1 MAMSTTFAVP
11 ELGPDDLLY
20 LERVRQA
27 IRRLS
32 HRETSPD
39 DPAQA
44 LQVLRD
50 VSRFDFEVPTAS
62 NRRELELVK
71 TGVKRA
77 LSWYMRYVG
86 VQLNNFSSAAARL
99 GEVMVAR
106 SEKLERTAT
115 DLEVRVGALE
125 ERVRR
130 LEAARPPLP
139 VPVAQSPAP
148 LSPQTPVP
156 QAPVPQAPVPQ
167 APVPQAPVPQAPVPQ
182 APVPQAPGSQAPGL
196 QTAAVQPPA
205 APASAVQEP
214 AVQASTQEP
223 AVQASTQA
231 PAAHPSQPRPA
242 PPAGPSRQ
250 GSRRNGKSNGGGR
263 R

>member
-20 LERVRQA
+20 LEKVRRA

-130 LEAARPPLP
+130 LEAARSPLP
-139 VPVAQSPAP
+139 V
-148 LSPQTPVP
+148 
-156 QAPVPQAPVPQ
+156 
-167 APVPQAPVPQAPVPQ
+167 
-182 APVPQAPGSQAPGL
+182 
-196 QTAAVQPPA
+196 
-205 APASAVQEP
+205 
-214 AVQASTQEP
+214 
-223 AVQASTQA
+223 
-231 PAAHPSQPRPA
+231 HPSQPRPA
-242 PPAGPSRQ
+242 PPAGPSRP
-250 GSRRNGKSNGGGR
+250 GRGNGKSNGGDER
-263 R
+263 

>member
-32 HRETSPD
+32 HREMSPD

-148 LSPQTPVP
+148 LSPQ
-156 QAPVPQAPVPQ
+156 
-167 APVPQAPVPQAPVPQ
+167 APVPQ

-223 AVQASTQA
+223 AVQASTQEPVVQASTQA

>member
-148 LSPQTPVP
+148 LSPQ
-156 QAPVPQAPVPQ
+156 
-167 APVPQAPVPQAPVPQ
+167 APVPQ
-182 APVPQAPGSQAPGL
+182 APVPQAPGSQ
-196 QTAAVQPPA
+196 TAAVQPPA
-205 APASAVQEP
+205 APAAAVQKP

-223 AVQASTQA
+223 VVQASTQA

>member
-20 LERVRQA
+20 LEKVRRA

-106 SEKLERTAT
+106 SEKLETTAT

-130 LEAARPPLP
+130 LEAARSPL
-139 VPVAQSPAP
+139 PVAQSSAPFSPQPPAP
-148 LSPQTPVP
+148 QV
-156 QAPVPQAPVPQ
+156 
-167 APVPQAPVPQAPVPQ
+167 
-182 APVPQAPGSQAPGL
+182 PGL
-196 QTAAVQPPA
+196 QAPTVQAPTVQASTVPA
-205 APASAVQEP
+205 PVAQAPT
-214 AVQASTQEP
+214 VQASTQ
-223 AVQASTQA
+223 V

-250 GSRRNGKSNGGGR
+250 GSRRNGKSNGGDKR
-263 R
+263 

>member
-148 LSPQTPVP
+148 LSPQ
-156 QAPVPQAPVPQ
+156 
-167 APVPQAPVPQAPVPQ
+167 APVPQ
-182 APVPQAPGSQAPGL
+182 APVPQAPGSQ
-196 QTAAVQPPA
+196 TAAVQPPA
-205 APASAVQEP
+205 APAAAVQEP

-223 AVQASTQA
+223 VVQASTQA

>member
-148 LSPQTPVP
+148 LSPQ
-156 QAPVPQAPVPQ
+156 
-167 APVPQAPVPQAPVPQ
+167 APVPQ
-182 APVPQAPGSQAPGL
+182 APVPQAPGSQ
-196 QTAAVQPPA
+196 TAAVQPPA
-205 APASAVQEP
+205 VPAAAVQEPAVPAAAVQEP

-223 AVQASTQA
+223 VVQASTQA

>member
-32 HRETSPD
+32 HREMSPD

-148 LSPQTPVP
+148 LSPQ
-156 QAPVPQAPVPQ
+156 
-167 APVPQAPVPQAPVPQ
+167 APVPQ
-182 APVPQAPGSQAPGL
+182 APVPQAPGSQ
-196 QTAAVQPPA
+196 TAAVQPPA
-205 APASAVQEP
+205 VPAAAVQEPAVPAAAVQEP

-223 AVQASTQA
+223 VVQASTQA

>member
-148 LSPQTPVP
+148 LSPQ
-156 QAPVPQAPVPQ
+156 
-167 APVPQAPVPQAPVPQ
+167 
-182 APVPQAPGSQAPGL
+182 APVPQAPGS

-205 APASAVQEP
+205 APAAAVQEP